1 MVGELL
7 RQSIVSATTTKLP
20 SGKGVQQR
28 YGAPRNDDIGREHPH
43 RDGISSRDC
52 VLSGHVGGRKGRGTG
67 RRWYHG
73 SEVNA
78 AVGSRMD
85 QYRLFKLLWIG
96 FFIVIPSG
104 PYLHSRSNEVIDTTH
119 LEQRQNKI
127 KVFY

>member
-52 VLSGHVGGRKGRGTG
+52 VLSGHVGGWKGRMYVTTESSLQVT
-67 RRWYHG
+67 HHC
-73 SEVNA
+73 
-78 AVGSRMD
+78 
-85 QYRLFKLLWIG
+85 
-96 FFIVIPSG
+96 
-104 PYLHSRSNEVIDTTH
+104 LHESN
-119 LEQRQNKI
+119 LI
-127 KVFY
+127 KSTCNV